1 MLKCLLAP
9 AALLYKAGVTFRHRL
24 FDWGILKS
32 EKFDIPVICIGNI
45 TVGGTGKTPMAEMV
59 IAYMSQMHRVA
70 LLSRGYG
77 RRTKGYL
84 EVKADSHYRDVGD
97 EPLQIKLKFPD
108 TVVAVCEK
116 RAEGIRRIRA
126 EHPDVDLVIMDDGF
140 QHRYV
145 EPKVNIVMID
155 ATRPVQHD
163 RMLPLGTL
171 RDLPEE
177 LHRAH
182 YFVVTKC
189 PEKMAPIDRRI
200 LRKVLIQVAYQ
211 RVYFTRFESFMPQ
224 PLFPDAAPG
233 EPLLQGQQ
241 VIALSGIGSPKPFLA
256 ALRGSYGV
264 VAEMTLDDHHV
275 YKVRDLNRLRELLDK
290 FPGAVIVT
298 TEKDAVKLTN
308 RAKIPEEIQRR
319 IYYLPINISFIED
332 SATDFL
338 QKLEQQGYEVK
349 RGKYTSVKGA
359 RQKRFIRFRTLG
371 AGYSEEELK
380 AVISGEAEHHSRQK
394 QKRIVPEQ
402 KFQMLVD
409 IQAKLAEGKSMG
421 YARWAKRYNLK
432 EMSKTLIFLQEN
444 KIGSIEEMQERIDA
458 ATARYHELGDS
469 IKATETR
476 MAEIAVLRTHIVNYA
491 RTRPVY
497 DAYRKAGYSKRFLD
511 THREEITLHKAAKT
525 AFDEAGL
532 KKLPKAK
539 DLSIEY
545 AELLKKKKEAYPD
558 YRKARDEMQELMKAQ
573 KNVEMFFA
581 EEKSTTEKGQ
591 AR

>member
-9 AALLYKAGVTFRHRL
+9 AALLYKAAVTFRHRL

-264 VAEMTLDDHHV
+264 VAE
-275 YKVRDLNRLRELLDK
+275 
-290 FPGAVIVT
+290 
-298 TEKDAVKLTN
+298 
-308 RAKIPEEIQRR
+308 
-319 IYYLPINISFIED
+319 
-332 SATDFL
+332 
-338 QKLEQQGYEVK
+338 
-349 RGKYTSVKGA
+349 
-359 RQKRFIRFRTLG
+359 
-371 AGYSEEELK
+371 
-380 AVISGEAEHHSRQK
+380 
-394 QKRIVPEQ
+394 
-402 KFQMLVD
+402 
-409 IQAKLAEGKSMG
+409 
-421 YARWAKRYNLK
+421 
-432 EMSKTLIFLQEN
+432 
-444 KIGSIEEMQERIDA
+444 IDA
-458 ATARYHELGDS
+458 RRPSCLQG
-469 IKATETR
+469 
-476 MAEIAVLRTHIVNYA
+476 
-491 RTRPVY
+491 TRPEPPARIAGQVPRGGHR
-497 DAYRKAGYSKRFLD
+497 DHGKGCRKTDQPREDPRRD
-511 THREEITLHKAAKT
+511 TAQDILFTDKYFIHRGFGDGFSAKT
-525 AFDEAGL
+525 G
-532 KKLPKAK
+532 
-539 DLSIEY
+539 
-545 AELLKKKKEAYPD
+545 
-558 YRKARDEMQELMKAQ
+558 RRC
-573 KNVEMFFA
+573 
-581 EEKSTTEKGQ
+581 
-591 AR
+591 

>member
-126 EHPDVDLVIMDDGF
+126 EHPDVDLVVMDDGF

-233 EPLLQGQQ
+233 EPLVQGQQ

-256 ALRGSYGV
+256 ALRGKLRGGGR
-264 VAEMTLDDHHV
+264 DDARRPSRLQGTRPEPPARIAGQVPRGGH
-275 YKVRDLNRLRELLDK
+275 RDHGKGCRKTDQPRED
-290 FPGAVIVT
+290 P
-298 TEKDAVKLTN
+298 
-308 RAKIPEEIQRR
+308 RR
-319 IYYLPINISFIED
+319 D
-332 SATDFL
+332 
-338 QKLEQQGYEVK
+338 
-349 RGKYTSVKGA
+349 
-359 RQKRFIRFRTLG
+359 
-371 AGYSEEELK
+371 
-380 AVISGEAEHHSRQK
+380 
-394 QKRIVPEQ
+394 
-402 KFQMLVD
+402 
-409 IQAKLAEGKSMG
+409 
-421 YARWAKRYNLK
+421 
-432 EMSKTLIFLQEN
+432 
-444 KIGSIEEMQERIDA
+444 
-458 ATARYHELGDS
+458 TARDILFTDKYFIHRGFGDGFS
-469 IKATETR
+469 
-476 MAEIAVLRTHIVNYA
+476 
-491 RTRPVY
+491 
-497 DAYRKAGYSKRFLD
+497 
-511 THREEITLHKAAKT
+511 AKT
-525 AFDEAGL
+525 G
-532 KKLPKAK
+532 
-539 DLSIEY
+539 
-545 AELLKKKKEAYPD
+545 
-558 YRKARDEMQELMKAQ
+558 RRC
-573 KNVEMFFA
+573 
-581 EEKSTTEKGQ
+581 
-591 AR
+591 